1 MLENQLNI
9 MKMREGPWAV
19 FRTFS
24 KAYGLAGL
32 RVGYILCGSE
42 EVYAGFQLAR
52 STFNVNILA
61 QVAACAALKDERH
74 MQDIVSKTIVER
86 QRIYDGLISLGCRP
100 YPSEANFMS
109 LVSDF
114 PIKENKIVITI
125 KRKTK
130 EIIFKILRSK
140 SIIFKIKFDKFSEN
154 IVAPISPIKKP
165 INEETSLKNPFKNPL
180 INPNDRRHIII
191 ISK

>member
-1 MLENQLNI
+1 
-9 MKMREGPWAV
+9 
-19 FRTFS
+19 
-24 KAYGLAGL
+24 
-32 RVGYILCGSE
+32 
-42 EVYAGFQLAR
+42 
-52 STFNVNILA
+52 
-61 QVAACAALKDERH
+61 
-74 MQDIVSKTIVER
+74 
-86 QRIYDGLISLGCRP
+86 
-100 YPSEANFMS
+100 MS

-125 KRKTK
+125 KRKIK

-165 INEETSLKNPFKNPL
+165 IKEDTSLKNPFKNPL
-180 INPNDRRHIII
+180 INPNDRIHIII